1 MTKTNNINDITVTI
15 IFDGAALNRDE
26 KIGGNIQSIKKLTI
40 DNKIVSFISR
50 PAIRH
55 HLFNTL
61 VKSYGWRESG
71 VRLAKNGVLQFDIE
85 HYNIQN
91 CEELDAFGYMFT
103 IGDISITRKAPVGI
117 TKAIALFPYNQD
129 MALYSNHDLVNRG
142 RLQGLENVQ
151 PDLNNR
157 EENQSFYK
165 LSFTIDSKILGKDSF
180 ICENYDDK
188 NKKIKISYKE
198 DKETKTLEINV
209 ENITQFIDSNNK
221 KKVEITLDDN
231 TKKQRIRQILEVI
244 HNGLVA
250 HSSGE
255 DNTIVPLFMIAS
267 GVKVPSPIFH
277 SYIDLAKDNN
287 DYRIIG
293 INDCLNNAW
302 IDGKVYIQ
310 GSERLP
316 IPKDMKSNNKI
327 TNNWNDFLE
336 ALGLSEVQNNNSNS
350 TQNTPPE
357 Q

>member
-250 HSSGE
+250 HSS
-255 DNTIVPLFMIAS
+255 V
-267 GVKVPSPIFH
+267 
-277 SYIDLAKDNN
+277 
-287 DYRIIG
+287 
-293 INDCLNNAW
+293 
-302 IDGKVYIQ
+302 
-310 GSERLP
+310 
-316 IPKDMKSNNKI
+316 
-327 TNNWNDFLE
+327 
-336 ALGLSEVQNNNSNS
+336 
-350 TQNTPPE
+350 
-357 Q
+357 